1 MENYCGGIC
10 GLQKQ
15 VDLYFEMAK
24 RENGEGS
31 DKVAA
36 IIVTS

>member
-1 MENYCGGIC
+1 MENYCGGIF
-10 GLQKQ
+10 GF
-15 VDLYFEMAK
+15 DLYFEMAK
-24 RENGEGS
+24 RESGEGS